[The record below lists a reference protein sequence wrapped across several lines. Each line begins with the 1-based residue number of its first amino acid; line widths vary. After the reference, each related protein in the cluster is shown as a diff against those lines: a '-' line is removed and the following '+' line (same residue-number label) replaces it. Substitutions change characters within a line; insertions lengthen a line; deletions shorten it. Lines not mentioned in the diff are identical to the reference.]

1 MHSRRPKTFP
11 PSWTVPFSS
20 YAEVTNLLR
29 EVEVACILG
38 GRPSD
43 GTVNFGAVS
52 RCLHELK
59 RPDRAYR
66 SIHVT
71 GTNGKTTVSRM
82 IGALI
87 RAAGLTV
94 GVYTSPH
101 VLHFRER
108 IAINGQPI
116 GEEELV
122 DACNHV
128 KAFLDVRGLRLAP
141 FEFLTAAAFFA
152 FRAARVDYAVIEV
165 GIGGRQDATN
175 VIAPELSVITNVEY
189 DHTEMLGETL
199 EQIAAEKAGII
210 KPLTPVL
217 CGPMP
222 DGPRAVIFSRAA
234 ALKAPLLVSGEDYD
248 VKEFVRTGYTGRC
261 TLQVGSATLAGV
273 RLASPA
279 PFMAT
284 NASHALMA
292 YDVLRRRG
300 LVPEID
306 AGHIARLFAEM
317 DLSACCEVLPGS
329 PTVVLD
335 SAHNASAATRL
346 ATMLRTTFEGRRSVW
361 LVSMCRDAPWEQML
375 RSLAGAG
382 ADRVIVTCYP
392 PERAVAP
399 QMIAERWR
407 ASSRVAAEI
416 VESPDAA
423 FCRAREAAGPYGVV
437 VVTGSPQLGGYCRPL
452 ATSFTAEVTG
462 QPSLRSSAPPV

>member
-1 MHSRRPKTFP
+1 MRGPRSKTFP

-20 YAEVTNLLR
+20 YAEVTEFLR
-29 EVEVACILG
+29 EVEIACILR

-43 GTVNFGAVS
+43 GTVSLGAVS

-71 GTNGKTTVSRM
+71 GTNGKTSVSRM
-82 IGALI
+82 IGALL
-87 RAAGLTV
+87 RAGGATV

-108 IAINGQPI
+108 IAVNGQPI
-116 GEEELV
+116 GEDELV

-128 KAFLDVRGLRLAP
+128 KAFLDVHGLQLAP

-152 FRAARVDYAVIEV
+152 FRAERVDYAVIEV

-222 DGPRAVIFSRAA
+222 EGPRAVIVSRAA
-234 ALKAPLLVSGEDYD
+234 ALKAPVLVSGQDYD
-248 VKEFVRTGYTGRC
+248 VREFVRTGYTGVC
-261 TLQVGSATLAGV
+261 TLQVGSATVSQV
-273 RLASPA
+273 RLTSPA
-279 PFMAT
+279 AFMAT
-284 NASHALMA
+284 NASQALMA

-300 LVPEID
+300 MVPEID
-306 AGHIARLFAEM
+306 AGAIGSLFEEM
-317 DLSACCEVLPGS
+317 ELPACCEVLPGT
-329 PTVVLD
+329 PTILLD
-335 SAHNASAATRL
+335 SAHNAPAAARLAAT
-346 ATMLRTTFEGRRSVW
+346 LRSTFEGRRSVW
-361 LVSMCRDAPWEQML
+361 LVSIARDKQWEQVL

-392 PERAVAP
+392 SDRAVAP
-399 QMIAERWR
+399 ELIAARWR
-407 ASSRVAAEI
+407 AWSSAAAEI

-423 FCRAREAAGPYGVV
+423 FRRAVQAAGPHGVV

-452 ATSFTAEVTG
+452 AKAILAG
-462 QPSLRSSAPPV
+462 ASA

>member
-1 MHSRRPKTFP
+1 MRGRRSKTFP
-11 PSWTVPFSS
+11 PSWTVPFAS
-20 YAEVTNLLR
+20 YAQVTEFLR
-29 EVEVACILG
+29 DVEIDCILG

-43 GTVNFGAVS
+43 GTVSLGAVA

-59 RPDRAYR
+59 RPDLAYR

-87 RAAGLTV
+87 RASGSTV

-101 VLHFRER
+101 VMNFRER

-128 KAFLDVRGLRLAP
+128 KAFLDVHRLQLAP

-152 FRAARVDYAVIEV
+152 FRAAKVDYAVIEV

-210 KPLTPVL
+210 KPFTPVL

-222 DGPRAVIFSRAA
+222 DGPRAVIVSRAE
-234 ALKAPLLVSGEDYD
+234 ALKAPVLLSGQDYD
-248 VKEFVRTGYTGRC
+248 VREFVRTGYTGIC
-261 TLQVGSATLAGV
+261 TLEVGPVTHSQI
-273 RLASPA
+273 RLTSPA
-279 PFMAT
+279 AFMAT

-292 YDVLRRRG
+292 YDVLRRRAV
-300 LVPEID
+300 LPAID
-306 AGHIARLFAEM
+306 AGAIGRAFEGMELP
-317 DLSACCEVLPGS
+317 ACCEVLSGT
-329 PTVVLD
+329 PTVLLD
-335 SAHNASAATRL
+335 SAHNAPAAVRL
-346 ATMLRTTFEGRRSVW
+346 AAVLRTTFEGRRTVL
-361 LVSMCRDAPWEQML
+361 LVSLAQDAQWEQVL
-375 RSLAGAG
+375 RALAGSG
-382 ADRVIVTCYP
+382 ADRLIVTCVP
-392 PERAVAP
+392 RDRAVP
-399 QMIAERWR
+399 PHLIAEQWR
-407 ASSRVAAEI
+407 SCSAVAAEV
-416 VESPDAA
+416 VESADAA
-423 FCRAREAAGPYGVV
+423 FRRSLQAAGPHGVL
-437 VVTGSPQLGGYCRPL
+437 VVTGSPQLAGYCRPL
-452 ATSFTAEVTG
+452 AKACADEALVR
-462 QPSLRSSAPPV
+462 L

>member
-1 MHSRRPKTFP
+1 MRGRRLKAFR
-11 PSWTVPFSS
+11 PSWTVPFAS
-20 YAEVTNLLR
+20 YAEVTEFLR
-29 EVEVACILG
+29 EVEVACILR

-43 GTVNFGAVS
+43 GTVSIGTVS
-52 RCLHELK
+52 RCLRELK

-87 RAAGLTV
+87 QAGGLTV

-108 IAINGQPI
+108 ITINGQPI

-128 KAFLDVRGLRLAP
+128 KALLDVRRLELAP

-152 FRAARVDYAVIEV
+152 FRAAKVDYAVIEV

-222 DGPRAVIFSRAA
+222 DGPRAVILSRAA
-234 ALKAPLLVSGEDYD
+234 ALKAPVLVSGQDYD
-248 VKEFVRTGYTGRC
+248 VQEFVRTGYTGLC
-261 TLQVGSATLAGV
+261 TLQVGSATVSDV
-273 RLASPA
+273 RLTSPA
-279 PFMAT
+279 AFMAT
-284 NASHALMA
+284 NASQALMA
-292 YDVLRRRG
+292 YDVLRRRD
-300 LVPEID
+300 LVREID
-306 AGHIARLFAEM
+306 TGEIGRLFGEM
-317 DLSACCEVLPGS
+317 DLSACCEVLPGT
-329 PTVVLD
+329 PTIVLD
-335 SAHNASAATRL
+335 SAHNASAAARL
-346 ATMLRTTFEGRRSVW
+346 AAILRTTFEGRRSVW
-361 LVSMCRDAPWEQML
+361 LVSICRDTRWEQVL

-382 ADRVIVTCYP
+382 PDRVIVTCYP
-392 PERAVAP
+392 PDRAVAP
-399 QMIAERWR
+399 HMITERWR
-407 ASSRVAAEI
+407 ACSSAAAEI

-423 FCRAREAAGPYGVV
+423 FRRALQAAGPYGVV

-452 ATSFTAEVTG
+452 AKAFIAGATAE
-462 QPSLRSSAPPV
+462 P

>member
-1 MHSRRPKTFP
+1 MRSRYPKTFP

-20 YAEVTNLLR
+20 YAEVTDLLR
-29 EVEVACILG
+29 EVEVACILRG
-38 GRPSD
+38 NPSD

-108 IAINGQPI
+108 ISINGQPI

-128 KAFLDVRGLRLAP
+128 KAFLDVRGLQLAP

-152 FRAARVDYAVIEV
+152 FRAAKVDYAVIEV

-175 VIAPELSVITNVEY
+175 VIAPELSVITNVDY

-234 ALKAPLLVSGEDYD
+234 TLKAPLLVSGQDYD

-261 TLQVGSATLAGV
+261 TLQVGSATYAGV
-273 RLASPA
+273 PLTSPA
-279 PFMAT
+279 AFMAT

-292 YDVLRRRG
+292 YDVLRRRD

-306 AGHIARLFAEM
+306 AGEIARLFGEM
-317 DLSACCEVLPGS
+317 DLSACCEVLPGT
-329 PTVVLD
+329 PTIVLD
-335 SAHNASAATRL
+335 GAHNAPAAARL
-346 ATMLRTTFEGRRSVW
+346 TAMLRTTFEGRRNVW
-361 LVSMCRDAPWEQML
+361 LLSICRDAQWEQVL
-375 RSLAGAG
+375 RSLAGAA
-382 ADRVIVTCYP
+382 ADRLIVTCYP
-392 PERAVAP
+392 PDRAVDP

-407 ASSRVAAEI
+407 AYSSVAAEI
-416 VESPDAA
+416 VENPDAA
-423 FCRAREAAGPYGVV
+423 FRRAREAAGSNGVV
-437 VVTGSPQLGGYCRPL
+437 VVTGSPQWGGYCRPL
-452 ATSFTAEVTG
+452 AKTSIAALTRR
-462 QPSLRSSAPPV
+462 P

>member
-1 MHSRRPKTFP
+1 MRGRRSKTFP
-11 PSWTVPFSS
+11 PSWTVPFAS
-20 YAEVTNLLR
+20 YAQVTEFLR
-29 EVEVACILG
+29 DVEIDCILG

-43 GTVNFGAVS
+43 GTVSLGAVA

-59 RPDRAYR
+59 RPDLAYR

-87 RAAGLTV
+87 RASGSTV

-101 VLHFRER
+101 VMNFRER

-128 KAFLDVRGLRLAP
+128 KAFLDVHRLQLAP

-152 FRAARVDYAVIEV
+152 FRAAKVDYAVIEV

-210 KPLTPVL
+210 KPFTPVL

-222 DGPRAVIFSRAA
+222 DGPRAVIVSRAEA
-234 ALKAPLLVSGEDYD
+234 VKAPVVGSGQDYD
-248 VKEFVRTGYTGRC
+248 VREFVRTGYTGIC
-261 TLQVGSATLAGV
+261 TLEVGPVTHSQI
-273 RLASPA
+273 RLTSPA
-279 PFMAT
+279 AFMAT

-292 YDVLRRRG
+292 YDVLRRRAV
-300 LVPEID
+300 LPAID
-306 AGHIARLFAEM
+306 AGAIGRAFEGMELP
-317 DLSACCEVLPGS
+317 ACCEVLSGT
-329 PTVVLD
+329 PTVLLD
-335 SAHNASAATRL
+335 SAHNAPAAVRL
-346 ATMLRTTFEGRRSVW
+346 AAVLRTTFEGRRTVL
-361 LVSMCRDAPWEQML
+361 LVSLAQDAQWEQVL
-375 RSLAGAG
+375 RALAGSG
-382 ADRVIVTCYP
+382 ADRLIVTCVP
-392 PERAVAP
+392 RDRAVP
-399 QMIAERWR
+399 PHLIAEQWR
-407 ASSRVAAEI
+407 SCSAVAAEV
-416 VESPDAA
+416 VESADAA
-423 FCRAREAAGPYGVV
+423 FRRSLQAAGPHGVL
-437 VVTGSPQLGGYCRPL
+437 VVTGSPQLAGYCRPL
-452 ATSFTAEVTG
+452 AKACAAEALVR
-462 QPSLRSSAPPV
+462 L